1 MRPHSSVAAAGARCA
16 TLVLLAALPGSAEP
30 AGHGA
35 PRRWAAAT
43 AASLQPG
50 GLRSPT
56 RSGAR
61 AACGDLLRINATGN
75 GDESAVFQAAAATG
89 RSLFVPDGVYY
100 AEGIVLKS
108 AGQQLLGN
116 GFAAEIR
123 SVSGQRPIV
132 TLANEGTAVRH
143 LRLAAN
149 ASGPSMDNN
158 AIQVR
163 SAQLTLYSR
172 LYIVDYNYRCVAAIT
187 LRVCACACSARL
199 RPALPRMVLATD
211 GRLKTCRHVAQG
223 VPSRKKVD
231 TSARSKAATGV
242 SQQLCI

>member
-1 MRPHSSVAAAGARCA
+1 MPVRLTSWPVEWLSFTHPLVIGCTAGCIA
-16 TLVLLAALPGSAEP
+16 VVGGNP
-30 AGHGA
+30 AGRGA
-35 PRRWAAAT
+35 PTRWAAAT

-149 ASGPSMDNN
+149 VSGTSMDNN

-163 SAQLTLYSR
+163 SAQLT
-172 LYIVDYNYRCVAAIT
+172 RCVAAIT
-187 LRVCACACSARL
+187 LRVCACACSGRL
-199 RPALPRMVLATD
+199 RPALPGMVLATD
-211 GRLKTCRHVAQG
+211 GRLKTCRRVAQG

-231 TSARSKAATGV
+231 TIAHSKAATGV